1 MQLIERKFT
10 GPKVVG
16 SNANEVR
23 AVNYILNYVNQ
34 VKVNATNPA
43 DVIIDHQVVSG
54 TNEFWGVTLHYQNV
68 QNVIV
73 KLQGEDDHAVLIN
86 CHFDSVPSSPGAS
99 DDIVS

>member
-23 AVNYILNYVNQ
+23 AVNFILNYVNQ
-34 VKVNATNPA
+34 VKANATNPN
-43 DVIIDHQVVSG
+43 DVIINHQVVSG
-54 TNEFWGVTLHYQNV
+54 INNFWGVTHHYQNV

-73 KLQGEDDHAVLIN
+73 KLQGEDEHAVLMN
-86 CHFDSVPSSPGAS
+86 CHFDSVPGSPGAS